1 MTFVASKGRSL
12 LFGGYTDGSPSFLSD
27 TWEWDGEEWVQVA
40 DTGPTPRVPLLT
52 YDSAR
57 NVVVLF
63 GGTGPAARQ
72 VLSLAFDSV
81 RERVVLFGGRDTT
94 NLELQKDTWE
104 WDGVVWKEVQ
114 DIGPSPRQGSGMV
127 GTGDDVLLF
136 GGSNEAGL
144 LGDTWAW
151 DGEHWRQRQDI
162 GPSPRHSPG
171 MAWDAG
177 RDRVV
182 LFGGVSPNPTASL
195 LVGDTWEAF
204 ETP

>member
-1 MTFVASKGRSL
+1 
-12 LFGGYTDGSPSFLSD
+12 
-27 TWEWDGEEWVQVA
+27 
-40 DTGPTPRVPLLT
+40 VPILT

-63 GGTGPAARQ
+63 GGTGEDGDVFDTWEWDGEAWTQIEDEGPQAPWFTSNVVYDAARQ
-72 VLSLAFDSV
+72 VTVLESGLASSFA
-81 RERVVLFGGRDTT
+81 GRGTWTWDGSAWMQLT
-94 NLELQKDTWE
+94 NKCG

-114 DIGPSPRQGSGMV
+114 NIGPSARQGSGIV

-136 GGSNEAGL
+136 GGPTR
-144 LGDTWAW
+144 LGWSETPGRGTAST
-151 DGEHWRQRQDI
+151 GASGRTSARFR
-162 GPSPRHSPG
+162 GNPPG